1 MHELLHFIGFCPD
14 SLSHFNLLNLTVA
27 NEQIFSYLN
36 INTIKYYVIKFRS
49 SRKVFTNKQ

>member
-1 MHELLHFIGFCPD
+1 MHEMLHIIGLCPD
-14 SLSHFNLLNLTVA
+14 SLSHFNLLNLIVG